1 MAEQYKK
8 PYLESSVFIAWIK
21 GESIPQTDST
31 GKVIGYEERANIAKH
46 ILSLAEAGQFHVYTS
61 SITITE
67 VHKSNP
73 NVQQGTEPESKTI
86 DFFRNGFFKVIDVDR
101 SIAES
106 AHRLCRKHGLK
117 PYDAVHLACAVRAG
131 CDALLTWDSDLLKI
145 TDSGIGI
152 SKPQAFGQTV
162 LDLAAQV
169 EIPPIVTTVL
179 DEQPKTAPDRSGGG
193 SPKTNAEE
201 EGVEA
206 EASISTNPETEPATV
221 DALTGK
227 GSSTAET
234 SAELQDAA
242 TDQEPTAASGSESEK
257 DKVESQADIRRPTSR
272 R

>member
-1 MAEQYKK
+1 VAEQYKK

-31 GKVIGYEERANIAKH
+31 GKVIGHEERANIAKH

-67 VHKSNP
+67 VHKTNP
-73 NVQQGTEPESKTI
+73 NIQHGSEPESKTI

-145 TDSGIGI
+145 TDGGIGI
-152 SKPQAFGQTV
+152 SKPQALGQTV
-162 LDLAAQV
+162 LDLAAQP
-169 EIPPIVTTVL
+169 EESSLIVTTVL
-179 DEQPKTAPDRSGGG
+179 EEQPV
-193 SPKTNAEE
+193 AE
-201 EGVEA
+201 GAAISVHPG
-206 EASISTNPETEPATV
+206 EASPSGDTETKPATV
-221 DALTGK
+221 DAPTGK
-227 GSSTAET
+227 GGSPTTT
-234 SAELQDAA
+234 SAKVKDAA
-242 TDQEPTAASGSESEK
+242 TDHESTADSDEAESESK
-257 DKVESQADIRRPTSR
+257 T
-272 R
+272 